1 MPVVPVV
8 PAGLSGA
15 AAVRE
20 PGVTPTVVGGR
31 DDREEAVPEQ
41 KITTFL
47 WFDDQ
52 AEEATRFYTSLF
64 PDSRIV
70 EVQRYGQ
77 VGPGEAGSVMTVT
90 FELAGQRYVALN
102 GGPLFPFTEAISLQ
116 VNCDDQAEVDR
127 LWAALTEGGQES
139 DCGWLKDRYG
149 LSWQITPRRLMEL
162 LGAPDPVGAQRVMRA
177 MLRMRKIDVQAV
189 EDAYAG
195 GGEADP
201 AS

>member
-1 MPVVPVV
+1 M
-8 PAGLSGA
+8 
-15 AAVRE
+15 
-20 PGVTPTVVGGR
+20 
-31 DDREEAVPEQ
+31 PEQ

-47 WFDDQ
+47 WFDDK
-52 AEEATRFYTSLF
+52 AEEAAGFYTSLF

-70 EVQRYGQ
+70 EVQRYGEA
-77 VGPGEAGSVMTVT
+77 GPGEVGSVMTVA
-90 FELAGQRYVALN
+90 FELAGQHYVALN

-162 LGAPDPVGAQRVMRA
+162 LGDPDRARAQRAMRA
-177 MLRMRKIDVQAV
+177 MLQMRKIDIQAL
-189 EDAYAG
+189 EDAAAD
-195 GGEADP
+195 GGET
-201 AS
+201 